1 MPHRCSTCD
10 AGHWLEAEGDQVG
23 RGGEHRI
30 APNLAANG
38 WLVPSHLANSCM
50 VLDCQVYSSL
60 GGRWTWARQADH
72 TLWDARGRSLVVSP
86 RK

>member
-1 MPHRCSTCD
+1 MPHGYSTCD
-10 AGHWLEAEGDQVG
+10 AGHWLEAEGGKVEH
-23 RGGEHRI
+23 GGKDRI
-30 APNLAANG
+30 ASNLAANG

-60 GGRWTWARQADH
+60 GGRWTWGRQADH
-72 TLWDARGRSLVVSP
+72 TLGNARGRRLVVSP